1 MIKITVAVIQWQQ
14 IINSSDYEVVER
26 IDVPVRAEYL
36 AELARLEDFR
46 RAYDVDG
53 LTVEEFETF
62 GPTAR
67 TLRQFLAADADLD
80 ALVRDIIVPAP

>member
-1 MIKITVAVIQWQQ
+1 MAQLTDRIVDITQGG
-14 IINSSDYEVVER
+14 
-26 IDVPVRAEYL
+26 VRAEYL